1 MEPKSKAFGV
11 KKPPDSQFGLGVGPT
26 DGGHVAAASFW
37 SEAVGHG
44 LLGGFQPCGR
54 NLANGSD
61 VICKGDPDHVELWRI
76 RVAPN
81 VFTRAHDD
89 LTDTIREQVLGR
101 LCGKRCQAS
110 RADKLHS
117 SALDDFFPLHGFD
130 VQYLGTLCN
139 AKGVKTLVSPQSAFY
154 GFCVSK
160 RITAPT
166 NATS

>member
-11 KKPPDSQFGLGVGPT
+11 KKTPDCQFGLGVGPT
-26 DGGHVAAASFW
+26 DGGHVAAAGFR

-44 LLGGFQPCGR
+44 LLGGFQPSGR

-89 LTDTIREQVLGR
+89 LADTIREQVLGR
-101 LCGKRCQAS
+101 LCGKRSQAS

-117 SALDDFFPLHGFD
+117 SALDHFFPLHGLD
-130 VQYLGTLCN
+130 VQYLGSLCN
-139 AKGVKTLVSPQSAFY
+139 AKGVKTPVSPQSAFF
-154 GFCVSK
+154 GLAAVDQ
-160 RITAPT
+160 TE
-166 NATS
+166 